1 MLALLLIELCPY
13 QISRNRRRHIRNEVS
28 LSDIPAYAILNCV
41 FTQRYY
47 ARVDKVYPPKYSFDE
62 KARDA
67 HKDASSS
74 SYLSVNDPPHVIG
87 GDLRIPT
94 KEATAKDD
102 PSMYFYWVH
111 VTELEK
117 DKSHEK
123 GKSSVKNNDKETN
136 LVGSLI
142 EVQCGIMR

>member
-1 MLALLLIELCPY
+1 ML
-13 QISRNRRRHIRNEVS
+13 SS
-28 LSDIPAYAILNCV
+28 LV
-41 FTQRYY
+41 TQRYY
-47 ARVDKVYPPKYSFDE
+47 ARVDKVYPPKYSFDV

-74 SYLSVNDPPHVIG
+74 SYLSLVNDPPHVIG

-102 PSMYFYWVH
+102 PSLYFYWVH

-123 GKSSVKNNDKETN
+123 GKSSVKNNDKESN